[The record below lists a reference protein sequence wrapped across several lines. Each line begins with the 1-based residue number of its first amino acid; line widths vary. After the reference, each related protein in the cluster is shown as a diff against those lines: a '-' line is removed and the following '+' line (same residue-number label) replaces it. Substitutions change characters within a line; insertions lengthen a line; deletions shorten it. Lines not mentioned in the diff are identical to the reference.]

1 MTTWR
6 CSRFILVNGSWCR
19 KAKGADGQQR
29 TVETGESRRTNTG
42 DRIPGTYSY
51 PSSSPRRHSLQLSA
65 GSDQLWATR
74 RRLSL
79 QILPLEHACG
89 LMEGL
94 FKGAA

>member
-42 DRIPGTYSY
+42 DRNPALGH
-51 PSSSPRRHSLQLSA
+51 PPPPVAAESA
-65 GSDQLWATR
+65 PWAT
-74 RRLSL
+74 
-79 QILPLEHACG
+79 PAD
-89 LMEGL
+89 
-94 FKGAA
+94 